1 MGKKKKNYP
10 FLIICLLHFQSPLE
24 ELEEKQN
31 KLSKQLKDIH
41 ESIYLLQKDLRNMH
55 ATMQMAS
62 SQ

>member
-1 MGKKKKNYP
+1 M
-10 FLIICLLHFQSPLE
+10 CLLHFQSPLE

-41 ESIYLLQKDLRNMH
+41 ESIHLLQKDLRNMH
-55 ATMQMAS
+55 ATMQVAS